1 MFHLKP
7 LSNEETALSEA
18 PMIQAAGKLLGYL
31 VGHQKI
37 GLTQTKA
44 FNRKFV
50 LWATEAFAWP
60 GFDLERYIA
69 VSKVMNEYDFPPLED
84 LHFVLLKLKLIRHY
98 KLTCRLT
105 QSGAAL
111 ADKPGDLFNLIAPFF
126 LFQIDHAASSRV
138 PEPLLGNWDI
148 FLRILNIEAEGGIS
162 SARLREILYGPP
174 DSAEPYDR
182 LPSIIYSQLLSPL
195 CAVGLLVVGET
206 KKRQAFDDR
215 PYVKTLLWAKAL
227 RFPFDPE
234 WGAPTRH

>member
-1 MFHLKP
+1 MFQFQP
-7 LSNEETALSEA
+7 LSNNETALAKA
-18 PMIQAAGKLLGYL
+18 PMNRAAGKLLGYL
-31 VGHQKI
+31 VEHQTI

-50 LWATEAFAWP
+50 RWAAGAFAWP
-60 GFDLERYIA
+60 GFDLERYFA

-84 LHFVLLKLKLIRHY
+84 LHFVLLKLKLIRHC

-126 LFQIDHAASSRV
+126 LFQIDHAASSRI
-138 PEPLLGNWDI
+138 PEPLLGNWDV
-148 FLRILNIEAEGGIS
+148 FLGILNVEAEGGIS

-174 DSAEPYDR
+174 NSAEPYDR
-182 LPSIIYSQLLSPL
+182 LTSMIYSQLLSPL
-195 CAVGLLVVGET
+195 CAVGLLVEGET
-206 KKRQAFDDR
+206 KKHQAFDDR

-227 RFPFDPE
+227 RFPFNPE
-234 WGAPTRH
+234 WVAPTRH